1 MAKAYT
7 EAQLKEMPQAELLSL
22 ASELGLNVDPGED
35 KELLVAEIF
44 SAQKVPAKKAQTRRP
59 RKAATEEPKEAP
71 KKESDDRVTVIF
83 HETSGPDGD
92 APVKLALNGDVMRA
106 KRGEPVSIKR
116 KFLKGC
122 VENAVMTE
130 YIRDEESGKVR
141 TRNVPRFPYSF
152 A

>member
-44 SAQKVPAKKAQTRRP
+44 SAQKAPAKKAQTRCP
-59 RKAATEEPKEAP
+59 RKAATEETKE
-71 KKESDDRVTVIF
+71 ESDRVTVIF

-92 APVKLALNGDVMRA
+92 APVKLSLNGDVMRA
-106 KRGEPVSIKR
+106 KRGEPVNIKR

-122 VENAVMTE
+122 VDNAVMTE
-130 YIRDEESGKVR
+130 YIRDEEAGKVR